1 MTDSSETPRV
11 LGGRYEV
18 GELIGRGGMAE
29 VHLGHDTRLGRQVAI
44 KMLRAD
50 LARDQTFLT
59 RFRRE
64 AQSAAGLNHH
74 AIVAVYDSG
83 EDVHIETGGARVDIP
98 YIVMEYVDGKTLREI
113 LNEEGRLSPDEA
125 ARVTQGVLSAL
136 EYSHAKGIV
145 HRDIKPAN
153 VMVSRGGSVK
163 VMDFGI
169 ARALADASATM
180 TSTQAVVGTA
190 RYLSP
195 EQAQGEKVDQRSDLY
210 STGCLLFELL
220 AGRTPFI
227 GEPVSLVY
235 QHIKDDPAPP
245 STYQPDVPQAM
256 DAVTLHSLEK
266 DRDRRYQTAGD
277 FRSDLQAARAGQ
289 PISEAAV
296 ASLAALG
303 ADPTRVRAEPPEPA
317 TRRDHT
323 ADMSTAERPPRRT
336 ALWITAAVVALAA
349 ILGIGYL
356 LSQMN
361 PGGTTS
367 ATETVPSVRGMDQ
380 TQAEDVLRQAGFTPR
395 ATQVASEQ
403 QEGSVVEQDPAANSL
418 APPNSTVTITV
429 SSGPGSISMID
440 VRGRTETEARQQLTA
455 AGFDDSQIQVSSS
468 PQDDTRYAKDQVA
481 STTPASGSDVGPE
494 QTITLRLS
502 SGQVTVPENL
512 SGQTTPDAT
521 LALNEV
527 GLRVRQPITNRV
539 TDDTNQQGRV
549 LEVPQAGD
557 KVDLNSEIEL
567 IVGQA
572 PNETVTVPPPTTAT
586 PSPSTPSPTTTS
598 PPETPTSEPP
608 SQTPSPTPSSP
619 APSPTSTPEPTL
631 SATTG

>member
-1 MTDSSETPRV
+1 M
-11 LGGRYEV
+11 
-18 GELIGRGGMAE
+18 
-29 VHLGHDTRLGRQVAI
+29 
-44 KMLRAD
+44 
-50 LARDQTFLT
+50 
-59 RFRRE
+59 
-64 AQSAAGLNHH
+64 
-74 AIVAVYDSG
+74 
-83 EDVHIETGGARVDIP
+83 
-98 YIVMEYVDGKTLREI
+98 
-113 LNEEGRLSPDEA
+113 
-125 ARVTQGVLSAL
+125 
-136 EYSHAKGIV
+136 
-145 HRDIKPAN
+145 
-153 VMVSRGGSVK
+153 
-163 VMDFGI
+163 
-169 ARALADASATM
+169 
-180 TSTQAVVGTA
+180 
-190 RYLSP
+190 
-195 EQAQGEKVDQRSDLY
+195 
-210 STGCLLFELL
+210 
-220 AGRTPFI
+220 
-227 GEPVSLVY
+227 
-235 QHIKDDPAPP
+235 
-245 STYQPDVPQAM
+245 
-256 DAVTLHSLEK
+256 
-266 DRDRRYQTAGD
+266 
-277 FRSDLQAARAGQ
+277 
-289 PISEAAV
+289 
-296 ASLAALG
+296 
-303 ADPTRVRAEPPEPA
+303 
-317 TRRDHT
+317 
-323 ADMSTAERPPRRT
+323 
-336 ALWITAAVVALAA
+336 
-349 ILGIGYL
+349 
-356 LSQMN
+356 
-361 PGGTTS
+361 
-367 ATETVPSVRGMDQ
+367 
-380 TQAEDVLRQAGFTPR
+380 
-395 ATQVASEQ
+395 
-403 QEGSVVEQDPAANSL
+403 
-418 APPNSTVTITV
+418 TITV